1 MRSHQ
6 GGPGLVDFGSDPDMV
21 NSQSVPIPVGE
32 QRFPTIK
39 IAFRPSN
46 RAENPAIFIVIP

>member
-21 NSQSVPIPVGE
+21 NSQSVPILGRTALPYY
-32 QRFPTIK
+32 
-39 IAFRPSN
+39 
-46 RAENPAIFIVIP
+46 

>member
-6 GGPGLVDFGSDPDMV
+6 GGLGVTDFGSDPDMV
-21 NSQSVPIPVGE
+21 HSQSVPVGE

-39 IAFRPSN
+39 IAFQASI
-46 RAENPAIFIVIP
+46 RAENPTIFIVIP